1 MAPPRRNRPQ
11 QEQLLPPEARV
22 DVRDVTYVDY
32 KDVDFLKRFL
42 NEQGMMMPRRVSGVP
57 GSIQR
62 QLTRAIKRARHL
74 ALLPYAAD
82 TVR

>member
-1 MAPPRRNRPQ
+1 MADHNQTPTISA
-11 QEQLLPPEARV
+11 EARAEYREIV
-22 DVRDVTYVDY
+22 YVDY

-42 NEQGMMMPRRVSGVP
+42 NEQGMLLPRRVTGVP
-57 GSIQR
+57 SAMQR
-62 QLTRAIKRARHL
+62 QLTRAVKRARHL

>member
-1 MAPPRRNRPQ
+1 MADNQ
-11 QEQLLPPEARV
+11 TTTGDAGTNY
-22 DVRDVTYVDY
+22 RDIVYVDY

-42 NEQGMMMPRRVSGVP
+42 NEQGMLLPRRVTGVP
-57 GSIQR
+57 SPVQR
-62 QLTRAIKRARHL
+62 QLTRAVKRARHL